1 MGYTLCLSSI
11 KDKYLFC
18 LLSKITIV
26 RDVYMKAQLK
36 QNKIR
41 VGEVL
46 PHALTFLVV
55 FVTFTC
61 EFSTVVEGFIK
72 KELTISSA
80 AFFLY
85 IGTLVSLSV
94 NELVYESIEKSNP
107 KTHRAIVWLSV
118 GGVILSLF
126 AGLIMASSSWW
137 NEYPDIKFWFFHILR
152 CIVVLAY
159 AALCWPC
166 LNKAIVIWNETE
178 ESDEVRLDS
187 GEKPSDFDIN
197 DNKSEKGA

>member
-1 MGYTLCLSSI
+1 MT
-11 KDKYLFC
+11 DK
-18 LLSKITIV
+18 
-26 RDVYMKAQLK
+26 LK
-36 QNKIR
+36 QNKFR

-55 FVTFTC
+55 FATFTC
-61 EFSTVVEGFIK
+61 ELSMVVEGFIK

-94 NELVYESIEKSNP
+94 NELVYESIEKSHPN
-107 KTHRAIVWLSV
+107 THKAIVYLSV

-126 AGLIMASSSWW
+126 AGLIMSSSAWW
-137 NEYPDIKFWFFHILR
+137 NEYPDIKFWFFHIIR

-166 LNKAIVIWNETE
+166 LNKAIVIWKETE
-178 ESDEVRLDS
+178 ESDKVGLDS
-187 GEKPSDFDIN
+187 GDKPSDFDIN
-197 DNKSEKGA
+197 DNKSGKGA